1 VPAVVICSDSFL
13 ALGRGQARNLG
24 DPDLPIAVITHPLG
38 GLGADE
44 VRARA
49 AEAAPQVIALLR
61 GGGA

>member
-1 VPAVVICSDSFL
+1 VLAAVICSDSFL
-13 ALGRGQARNLG
+13 ALGAGQAKNLG